1 VAFPNQAANVNGK
14 NSDFQI
20 QNTRFLSYPYGVK
33 KMKILFLNDSDRNGL
48 LQRRTNLLFEESF

>member
-33 KMKILFLNDSDRNGL
+33 KNEN
-48 LQRRTNLLFEESF
+48 SFP